1 MELNLLF
8 KCIVGSTAY
17 GTNTEKS
24 DTDIKGV
31 YIQSNEDVLG
41 LNYKDFVK
49 VTADEEYFEIRN
61 YIHLLSKAN
70 PSVLEMLFVDDK
82 FVLYCHPSF
91 QILRDNR
98 YLFLT
103 KQCKNSFVGMAVQ
116 QLHKAKGTDKMMNW
130 EKSQMVRKE
139 PIDFC
144 TVWTKNKPKTLKE
157 AVLAFFNKYV
167 LLNFSVNS
175 KAVSLTDYL
184 TENNLDI
191 NKCGLSKIDGMKDC
205 YQLFHSTVHQY
216 EGIQREGSNHV
227 ILSSIPKGEAGLCL
241 LLYNMDA
248 YSAHCKK
255 YKEYTEWLAN
265 RNTSRYV
272 DTLAHGQQV
281 DGKNISH
288 AVRLVE
294 TAFDIVNKKDL
305 IVYRPNR
312 EYLLDIRHGKFNLE
326 TLITDTTLQLKELD
340 AAFDNS
346 DLPEEVTKEI
356 KHNLIIEIRKNYW
369 SNNDDTVLLEY

>member
-1 MELNLLF
+1 MKYSLLF

-24 DTDIKGV
+24 DTDVKGV
-31 YIQSNEDVLG
+31 YIQSNEDILG
-41 LNYKDFVK
+41 LNYKDFVN
-49 VTADEEYFEIRN
+49 VTDDEVYYEIRR
-61 YIHLLSKAN
+61 YVDLLSSAN

-98 YLFLT
+98 HLFLT
-103 KQCKNSFVGMAVQ
+103 KQCKNSFGGMAIA
-116 QLHKAKGTDKMMNW
+116 QLKKAKGTDKMMNW
-130 EKSQMVRKE
+130 EKNQMIRKE

-144 TVWTKNKPKTLKE
+144 TVWDKHR
-157 AVLAFFNKYV
+157 
-167 LLNFSVNS
+167 
-175 KAVSLTDYL
+175 AVSLTDYL

-191 NKCGLSKIDGMKDC
+191 NRCGLSKIDGMKDC
-205 YQLFHSTVHQY
+205 YQLFHSTIYQY
-216 EGIQREGSNHV
+216 KGIQREGSNHV

-272 DTLAHGQQV
+272 DTLTHGQQV

-288 AVRLVE
+288 AVRLIE
-294 TAFDIVNKKDL
+294 TAYDIVNKKDL

>member
-1 MELNLLF
+1 MKYSLLF
-8 KCIVGSTAY
+8 KCIVGSTVY

-24 DTDIKGV
+24 DTDVKGV
-31 YIQSNEDVLG
+31 YIQSNDDILG
-41 LNYKDFVK
+41 LNYKDFVN
-49 VTADEEYFEIRN
+49 VTDDEVYYEIRRFVD
-61 YIHLLSKAN
+61 LLSSAN
-70 PSVLEMLFVDDK
+70 PSVLEMLFVEDK

-91 QILRDNR
+91 QILRDNKH
-98 YLFLT
+98 LFLT
-103 KQCKNSFVGMAVQ
+103 KKCKDSFGGMAIAQ
-116 QLHKAKGTDKMMNW
+116 IKKAKGTDKMMNW

-144 TVWTKNKPKTLKE
+144 TVW
-157 AVLAFFNKYV
+157 
-167 LLNFSVNS
+167 VNS

-191 NKCGLSKIDGMKDC
+191 NRCGLSKIDGMKDC
-205 YQLFHSTVHQY
+205 YQLFHSTIYQY

-227 ILSSIPKGEAGLCL
+227 ILSSIPKGEVGLCL

-288 AVRLVE
+288 AVRLIE
-294 TAFDIVNKKDL
+294 TAYDIVNKKDL

-340 AAFDNS
+340 VAFDNS

-369 SNNDDTVLLEY
+369 SNENDTVLLDYE